1 MFYKSPFP
9 KTIKMTEMKKNN
21 RNFIL
26 FAILL
31 LFNACSDGW
40 DSESQEL
47 FHQSCMEDALTWA
60 PNEGKAREYCDCVL
74 ERTMTKYPKMSDA
87 LTHIDSVITD
97 PKIRGC
103 KTEIIR

>member
-47 FHQSCMEDALTWA
+47 FHQSCMEDAKERGLDDT
-60 PNEGKAREYCDCVL
+60 KARSVCDCRL
-74 ERTMTKYPKMSDA
+74 ETAQKKYPTLSYAMANVEKMMNDED
-87 LTHIDSVITD
+87 L
-97 PKIRGC
+97 KKC
-103 KTEIIR
+103 E